1 MDSITQLAPLDRTH
15 PVWQEA
21 IRRSVAARHP
31 TQHAHRAILND
42 LCHSCEPA
50 ASDRDDD
57 GVPDVLDNCPEIF
70 NPTQADFDRDGLAD
84 ECDPDD
90 DNDGEA
96 DGVDPD
102 PFNAA
107 VNSESLRRD
116 SVRSVNRD
124 GAGGQ
129 SPYRP
134 LAACVDRRHLAS
146 FNDAACGELID
157 VLA

>member
-1 MDSITQLAPLDRTH
+1 MDSITQFAPLERTH
-15 PVWQEA
+15 LLWQEA
-21 IRRSVAARHP
+21 IHRSAAARHAR
-31 TQHAHRAILND
+31 QHAHRAILDD

-50 ASDRDDD
+50 AADRDDD

-70 NPTQADFDRDGLAD
+70 NPTQADFDGDGLAD

-90 DNDGEA
+90 DNDGDR

-102 PFNAA
+102 PFNAS
-107 VNSESLRRD
+107 VNSESRRRD

-124 GAGGQ
+124 GAAGR
-129 SPYRP
+129 SPYRR
-134 LAACVDRRHLAS
+134 LAACVDRRHLAL

-157 VLA
+157 VFA